1 MKKDIKI
8 NIDRIQLDVQGMT
21 CMHCA
26 GNVKKAVESFEGASE
41 VEVILNENKVEFLL
55 DDPQDMDQV
64 KERIKAAG
72 YEV

>member
-1 MKKDIKI
+1 
-8 NIDRIQLDVQGMT
+8 MT

-26 GNVKKAVESFEGASE
+26 GNVKKAVESFEGASD

-55 DDPQDMDQV
+55 DDPQNMDQV

-72 YEV
+72 YEA